1 LLAPPSPVNHEGH
14 SSQTSKDEL
23 NCPALISG
31 EDTESVDLADYTV
44 RLRQRSQKEKL
55 ELIFSHEEIGLHP
68 KWHQYEVT
76 FRGLKATGKASAK
89 KKYSM
94 HEASKAMLSL
104 LASEKL
110 S

>member
-1 LLAPPSPVNHEGH
+1 
-14 SSQTSKDEL
+14 L
-23 NCPALISG
+23 NCLESIPG
-31 EDTESVDLADYTV
+31 EDIESVDLANYTA
-44 RLRQRSQKEKL
+44 RLWQRSQKEKL
-55 ELIFSHEEIGLHP
+55 EPIFSYEEIGPHP
-68 KWHQYEVT
+68 KWHQCEIT